1 MNPVPIALLLLC
13 LAFAVPGILLLRHD
27 RLSRQLPGLCLLLL
41 ATASGYTGV
50 RAWQE
55 APTAITLQT
64 GNGQFQT
71 IPAHRLTEILATTL
85 GTPVLLDFHADWCPS
100 CLRWEADVFSQQ
112 DIQQRLKPV
121 TLLRI
126 DATDMSP
133 EVQTLLQRH
142 NIPGLPAILVFDRQ
156 GRERTDL
163 RLMGEMSADDFRRW
177 TDTRLKALL

>member
-1 MNPVPIALLLLC
+1 MNLLPIALLLLC
-13 LAFAVPGILLLRHD
+13 LACAVPGILLLRHH
-27 RLSRQLPGLCLLLL
+27 RLSRQVPGLCLLLL
-41 ATASGYTGV
+41 ATASGYIGI
-50 RAWQE
+50 RSWQE
-55 APTAITLQT
+55 TPPAIALQT
-64 GNGQFQT
+64 GSGQFQT
-71 IPAHRLTEILATTL
+71 IPATRLADVLASAR

-112 DIQQRLKPV
+112 DIRQRLKPV

-133 EVQTLLQRH
+133 EVQALLQRH

-156 GRERTDL
+156 GSERTDL